1 MMRSRSSNIFKPD
14 IKKKKMKG
22 NQYSATYKKDIAISY
37 LKKHPKASTMAI
49 ARIMQQENPI
59 DFNNVENA
67 RAAIR
72 YYRGESKVKSISI
85 TSERSEETKKQ
96 FMSKKID
103 LPESDYEKC
112 EPFIIPKGQNNIL
125 ILSDIHF
132 PYQDNEALQLALQYG
147 LNNNV
152 NAIYLNGDI
161 ADFYQCSR
169 FTKDRRL
176 RDMAGELEMVRNFLK
191 QLHELFKCPIYYKI
205 GNHEKRYE
213 DYLMIKAPELLGID
227 DFKLEQL
234 LRFREFGVTLVKDKQ
249 MALAGNLPILHGHEW
264 FGGFAPPVNPARGL
278 FMKAKESC
286 IVGHHHRT
294 SEHTEKTLSGEVTT
308 TWSTGCLCGLE
319 PEYAPYNNYNHGF
332 AHVKVFK
339 DGNYELKNLRIINYK
354 IV

>member
-1 MMRSRSSNIFKPD
+1 MVS
-14 IKKKKMKG
+14 
-22 NQYSATYKKDIAISY
+22 TYKAEIAKEYI
-37 LKKHPKASTMAI
+37 LKYSQASTMAI
-49 ARIMQQENPI
+49 ARLLVENHPI
-59 DFNNVENA
+59 DFSNTEQA
-67 RAAIR
+67 RAMVRYFRNEMNVKTKNAVQIR
-72 YYRGESKVKSISI
+72 SA
-85 TSERSEETKKQ
+85 ETKKQ
-96 FMSKKID
+96 FMSKTFD
-103 LPESDYEKC
+103 LPETDYSKI

-132 PYQDNEALQLALQYG
+132 PYQDNEALQLALNYG
-147 LNNNV
+147 LENKV

-161 ADFYQCSR
+161 LDFYQCSR

-176 RDMAGELEMVRNFLK
+176 RDMAGELEMGRSFLK
-191 QLHELFKCPIYYKI
+191 MLQAKFKCPIYYKI

-234 LRFREFGVTLVKDKQ
+234 LRMREFGVTLVKDKQ
-249 MALAGNLPILHGHEW
+249 MAMAGKLPILHGHEW

-278 FMKAKESC
+278 FLKAKESC

-294 SEHTEKTLSGEVTT
+294 SEHTEKTLGGEVTT

-332 AHVKVFK
+332 AHVKIG
-339 DGNYELKNLRIINYK
+339 DNGSYELKNLRIINYK